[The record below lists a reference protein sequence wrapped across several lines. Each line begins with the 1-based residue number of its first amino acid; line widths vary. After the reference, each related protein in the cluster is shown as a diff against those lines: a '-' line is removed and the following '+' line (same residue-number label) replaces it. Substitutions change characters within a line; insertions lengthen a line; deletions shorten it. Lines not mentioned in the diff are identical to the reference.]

1 MLLIPM
7 SKDTVKLGKL
17 HYLCNG
23 QNLNVM
29 IQRIQSVFLLAAGA
43 SCFGLL
49 LLPLEG
55 GGAVSSNLLGMLSAG
70 LGGLSYWGAILLFKN
85 RPSQIKLATLGIVIT
100 LLMLGLQFVSGPAG
114 LANIAET
121 SRPLAN
127 LLPIA
132 ALLLGYAAIH
142 FIRKD
147 EKLVKSMDRLR

>member
-1 MLLIPM
+1 
-7 SKDTVKLGKL
+7 
-17 HYLCNG
+17 
-23 QNLNVM
+23 M

-55 GGAVSSNLLGMLSAG
+55 GGAVSSQAAG
-70 LGGLSYWGAILLFKN
+70 LLTAGIGGLTYWGAVFLFKN
-85 RPSQIKLATLGIVIT
+85 RPLQIKISTLGIVIS
-100 LLMLGLQFVSGPAG
+100 LLVLGLQFISSATG
-114 LANIAET
+114 LANIAEA
-121 SRPLAN
+121 SRPLAR

-132 ALLLGYAAIH
+132 ALLLGYMAIY

>member
-1 MLLIPM
+1 
-7 SKDTVKLGKL
+7 
-17 HYLCNG
+17 
-23 QNLNVM
+23 M

-55 GGAVSSNLLGMLSAG
+55 GGAVSSHAAGLLSAG
-70 LGGLSYWGAILLFKN
+70 IGGLTYWGAVFLFKN
-85 RPSQIKLATLGIVIT
+85 RPLQIKISTLGIVIS
-100 LLMLGLQFVSGPAG
+100 LLVLGLQFISSAAG
-114 LANIAET
+114 LANIAEA
-121 SRPLAN
+121 SRPLAR

-132 ALLLGYAAIH
+132 ALLLGYLAIY